1 MGFTIETGIS
11 AITVFVQGLLSV
23 FSPCVLPLV
32 PLYLGYLAGGLNMG
46 TGEEKA
52 GRKERMRLFFRVLC
66 FTIGVSGA
74 FFVLGLGASAAG
86 SFLNENRMLF
96 ARIGGVIVILF
107 GLYQLGVFGSS
118 RMLGSE
124 HRLPLK
130 LGKMT
135 MSPVTAF
142 IMGFAFSFAWT
153 PCVGPALTSVLLMA
167 GSAESGAKGFLLIGV
182 YTLGFILPF
191 LAAGIFTAGLLAWF
205 KKHMKAVRYTVK
217 VGGVLMILMGL
228 LMFTG
233 KMNDITGYLS
243 SVSQSQVGTDAGSS
257 TEDDADEPEEGNED
271 ADSAQDEEDSD
282 QTTRAY
288 EFELTDQFGNTHKLE
303 DYKGKVI
310 FLNFWATWCGPCR
323 NEMPEIQ
330 KLYEEYAAQGDS
342 AEVAIIGVAGPG
354 MGGEGSKEEITAFME
369 ENGYTYPVLMDET
382 GEMFSYYGIS
392 AFPTTFMIDREGNVY
407 GYVSGQLTEDIMR
420 SIIDQTLEGGA

>member
-11 AITVFVQGLLSV
+11 AITVFVQGLLSF

-392 AFPTTFMIDREGNVY
+392 AFPTTFIIDREGNVY

>member
-11 AITVFVQGLLSV
+11 AITVFVQGLLSF

-74 FFVLGLGASAAG
+74 FLVLGLGASAAG

-420 SIIDQTLEGGA
+420 SIIEQTISAQ

>member
-1 MGFTIETGIS
+1 
-11 AITVFVQGLLSV
+11 
-23 FSPCVLPLV
+23 
-32 PLYLGYLAGGLNMG
+32 
-46 TGEEKA
+46 
-52 GRKERMRLFFRVLC
+52 
-66 FTIGVSGA
+66 
-74 FFVLGLGASAAG
+74 
-86 SFLNENRMLF
+86 
-96 ARIGGVIVILF
+96 
-107 GLYQLGVFGSS
+107 
-118 RMLGSE
+118 
-124 HRLPLK
+124 
-130 LGKMT
+130 
-135 MSPVTAF
+135 
-142 IMGFAFSFAWT
+142 
-153 PCVGPALTSVLLMA
+153 
-167 GSAESGAKGFLLIGV
+167 
-182 YTLGFILPF
+182 
-191 LAAGIFTAGLLAWF
+191 
-205 KKHMKAVRYTVK
+205 
-217 VGGVLMILMGL
+217 MILMGL

-420 SIIDQTLEGGA
+420 SIIEQTLEGGA

>member
-11 AITVFVQGLLSV
+11 AITVFVQGLLSF

-191 LAAGIFTAGLLAWF
+191 LAAGIFTAGLLVWF